1 MVSTDGEGPYVSI
14 VDNAALQADVGGALS
29 SLLEDLGKSSANA
42 QGLRKPVTSGIC
54 LGDQRVYL
62 LLDGRTALGF
72 LKVGRKRLFVETPFA
87 ASDWAD
93 VRNAF
98 QEIQPLCALD
108 FYIHERY
115 QRSGFGRQLFDAMLA
130 HERSSPELLGY
141 DRPSPKLLSFLSKHY
156 GLRKYKPQNNNFVVY
171 DDFWSQ
177 AERADPRADGRAA
190 DLRTCRQS
198 AGDRARPARPKGQ
211 KDLFSRPVEHPRQGQ
226 RLPPIF

>member
-72 LKVGRKRLFVETPFA
+72 LKVGRKRLFVEAPFA